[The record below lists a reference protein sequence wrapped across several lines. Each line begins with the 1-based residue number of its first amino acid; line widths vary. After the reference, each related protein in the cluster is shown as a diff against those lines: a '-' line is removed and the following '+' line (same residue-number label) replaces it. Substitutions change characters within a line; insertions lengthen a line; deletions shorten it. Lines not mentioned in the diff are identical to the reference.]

1 MKTIHLS
8 PRLQMV
14 ADMVAQ
20 QKKNG
25 WLVDVGTDHAYLP
38 AWLLQEHREQ
48 FAYII
53 ATDLRRG
60 PLDRARQTAR
70 EAGCGEDIDFRLCD
84 GLAAVDPREADIIVI
99 AGMGGETIVHI
110 LKSACWAPDW
120 WLGDGP
126 MEDKV
131 LVLQPMSSMPE
142 LRDWLQRSGF
152 RIEEERLAKE
162 GETLYTALLVRAGEM
177 APLRPAELWA
187 GKNTSAPL
195 RGEWLDQW
203 IARTG
208 RALEGMARARG
219 EEPASRRWAL
229 EEVRS
234 GLVEMKK
241 EWEQW
246 QR

>member
-1 MKTIHLS
+1 M
-8 PRLQMV
+8 
-14 ADMVAQ
+14 
-20 QKKNG
+20 
-25 WLVDVGTDHAYLP
+25 
-38 AWLLQEHREQ
+38 
-48 FAYII
+48 
-53 ATDLRRG
+53 RRPGGGG
-60 PLDRARQTAR
+60 P
-70 EAGCGEDIDFRLCD
+70 
-84 GLAAVDPREADIIVI
+84 
-99 AGMGGETIVHI
+99 
-110 LKSACWAPDW
+110 
-120 WLGDGP
+120 
-126 MEDKV
+126 
-131 LVLQPMSSMPE
+131 
-142 LRDWLQRSGF
+142 QRSGHNRHRRHGRRDHRSHPEERLLGPGLVAGRWPDGGQGAGPSAHVLHAGAAGLAPEE

-219 EEPASRRWAL
+219 EETASRRWAL